1 MRLSFPNNS
10 RSYDESRNC
19 VCFWG
24 YDSTIEISF
33 FVEAAVLM
41 QLCPDMESVEP
52 GFLKAFDAALERI
65 HKVANNVY
73 VHGGN
78 GKGTYAYSLAADDF

>member
-33 FVEAAVLM
+33 FVEVDALK
-41 QLCPDMESVEP
+41 QLCPNMESAEP

-73 VHGGN
+73 VHGGS